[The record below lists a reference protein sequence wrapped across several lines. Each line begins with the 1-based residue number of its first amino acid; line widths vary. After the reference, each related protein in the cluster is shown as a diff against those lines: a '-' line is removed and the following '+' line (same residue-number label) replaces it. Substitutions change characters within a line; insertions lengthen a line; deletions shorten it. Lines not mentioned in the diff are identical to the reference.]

1 MKPLPPFRSIEA
13 FAAAVELRSLT
24 AAAEALGLS
33 LPALSRRIRI
43 LEEHL
48 GAPLLERLPR
58 GVVPTARGAAYA
70 AELLPALDALRQ
82 ATERARQADRRAV
95 RISLIPTLAMT
106 WLLPRLPGFQVAHPG
121 IRLDLH
127 GSADC
132 VEPGAGIADLAL
144 RLGEGGWPRVMRVA
158 SMPLHLVV
166 VASPDLPLGQ
176 PQDLLHLPLLG
187 PAHRPEF
194 WPEWARAVGIDPA
207 LLPPVRGFDNLQML
221 YEAAAHGLG
230 VAIALD
236 HLVRPWI
243 ENGRLV
249 APLDHRVASSRG
261 IHLLT
266 GSRPAPPGRVVR
278 DWLRAEMTRSAA

>member
-13 FAAAVELRSLT
+13 FAAAAQLRSLT
-24 AAAEALGLS
+24 AAADALGLS

-48 GAPLLERLPR
+48 GGPLLERLPR

-82 ATERARQADRRAV
+82 ATGRARQTECPAV

-106 WLLPRLPGFQVAHPG
+106 WLLPRLPAFQAAHPG

-132 VEPGAGIADLAL
+132 VEPGTGTADLAL
-144 RLGEGGWPRVMRVA
+144 RLGEGGWPGVMRVA
-158 SMPLHLVV
+158 SMPLHVVV
-166 VASPDLPLGQ
+166 VASPALRLDR
-176 PQDLLHLPLLG
+176 PQDLVHLPLLG

-194 WPEWARAVGIDPA
+194 WPEWARAVGLDPA
-207 LLPPVRGFDNLQML
+207 VLPPVRGFDSLQML
-221 YEAAAHGLG
+221 YEAAAQGLG

-243 ENGRLV
+243 ESGRLV
-249 APLDHRVASSRG
+249 APLDCGVPSSRG

-266 GSRPAPPGRVVR
+266 GPRPAPPVRVVR
-278 DWLRAEMTRSAA
+278 DWLRAEMTRAAA

>member
-13 FAAAVELRSLT
+13 FAAAAQLRSLT
-24 AAAEALGLS
+24 AAADALGLS

-48 GAPLLERLPR
+48 GGPLLERLPR

-82 ATERARQADRRAV
+82 ATGRARQTECRAV

-106 WLLPRLPGFQVAHPG
+106 WLLPRLPAFQAAHPG

-132 VEPGAGIADLAL
+132 VEPGTGTADLAL
-144 RLGEGGWPRVMRVA
+144 RLGEGGWPGVMRVA
-158 SMPLHLVV
+158 SMPLHVVV
-166 VASPDLPLGQ
+166 VASPALRLDR
-176 PQDLLHLPLLG
+176 PQDLVHLPLLG

-194 WPEWARAVGIDPA
+194 WPEWARAVGFDPA
-207 LLPPVRGFDNLQML
+207 VLPPVRGFDSLQML
-221 YEAAAHGLG
+221 YEAAAQGLG

-243 ENGRLV
+243 ESGRLV
-249 APLDHRVASSRG
+249 APLDCGVPSSRG

-266 GSRPAPPGRVVR
+266 GPRPAPPVRVVR
-278 DWLRAEMTRSAA
+278 DWLRAEMTRAAA